1 MALTDAQKST
11 KKYNEKTI
19 TIAAS
24 YKPGTDIEE
33 SRRAKANLEQSGQ
46 TANAYI
52 K

>member
-1 MALTDAQKST
+1 MRKKH

-24 YKPGTDIEE
+24 YKPETDIEE
-33 SRRAKANLEQSGQ
+33 GRRAKAYLEQSGQ